1 MMVAGAAISAI
12 GAYLFQVI
20 GGRALGATA
29 FAAVSVMWTVLFLG
43 FTVFLMPVEQLVIRR
58 VTLAGGAVG
67 GIRGSMGVV
76 VAAVGAVS
84 VGSVAFAAATRSA
97 LLGGD
102 AGYITLT
109 AVMFPVYGVYAVGR
123 GLLAGTGRYAAYG
136 AVVAAESAVRV
147 AGAAVVAVT
156 GRGGV
161 ALVAALI
168 VSPLVVGAARPWRG
182 GAAPPVEGFSPGS
195 DRRFL
200 SGYIVATAASQTI
213 LAAGPLVVGA
223 LGASAASISVFFMT
237 TTLFRGPVSAS
248 TNLVARLLP
257 SVTRRSAGGGDAA
270 LNRLVVRGLLVG
282 SPAAVA
288 VGAAAAVVGPWVVQV
303 LYGADFRPSPE
314 LAGLSA
320 AAVVAGLVALLVS
333 QVLVGRGHTGRLAI
347 VWVVAL
353 AAAAV
358 VVVASTGDEAI
369 RVALAFL
376 VGETTALVGL
386 VVAALRGGGPRRAGR
401 WTGHGE

>member
-1 MMVAGAAISAI
+1 
-12 GAYLFQVI
+12 
-20 GGRALGATA
+20 
-29 FAAVSVMWTVLFLG
+29 
-43 FTVFLMPVEQLVIRR
+43 
-58 VTLAGGAVG
+58 
-67 GIRGSMGVV
+67 
-76 VAAVGAVS
+76 
-84 VGSVAFAAATRSA
+84 
-97 LLGGD
+97 
-102 AGYITLT
+102 
-109 AVMFPVYGVYAVGR
+109 
-123 GLLAGTGRYAAYG
+123 
-136 AVVAAESAVRV
+136 
-147 AGAAVVAVT
+147 
-156 GRGGV
+156 
-161 ALVAALI
+161 

-182 GAAPPVEGFSPGS
+182 GAAPPPVGGVSPGS